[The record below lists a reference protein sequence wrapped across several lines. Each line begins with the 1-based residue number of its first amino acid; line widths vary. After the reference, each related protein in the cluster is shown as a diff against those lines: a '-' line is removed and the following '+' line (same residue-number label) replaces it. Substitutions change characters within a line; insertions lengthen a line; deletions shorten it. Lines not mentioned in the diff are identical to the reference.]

1 MALALS
7 ADDRFVVHIQQDE
20 RSAGFLALGIGLASG
35 RPAVV
40 LTTSGTAAVE
50 LHPAV
55 VEAHHAG
62 VPLLVCTADRP
73 PELRDVGAPQ
83 TIDQAHLFG
92 RSVRWFTDAGVPDLE
107 ASASWRS
114 LAARAVLEATSSP
127 CGPVH
132 LNLPF
137 REPLVGRPGAIPEG
151 RAAGAAWHEAAA
163 VDRRLAHDDVV
174 ALARRCHGRSGVIV
188 AGSGIEHAEP
198 VLVLAHTLGW
208 PVLADPRSG
217 CRLVDRAVIAH
228 FDTILRCAGD
238 ADHHHPGSDPSGVA
252 EALRPDVVLR
262 LGGPPASKVL
272 GQWLAAVAADEI
284 MVSADGT
291 WHDPARS
298 AAVVID
304 AEPSIVCRELAMA
317 VEAEHPSG
325 AWLKRWRQADEAVG
339 RAIGEVLAGRDEPTE
354 PALAREV
361 VAAVPDGGLLLV
373 ASSMPVRD
381 VEWYSVAREGLRVLA
396 NRGANGIDGLVSTAV
411 GIALGSGVPTVA
423 LLGDL
428 AFIHDSN
435 GLLRAAERGADVT
448 IVVVDNNGGGIFSF
462 LPQASHLEPARF
474 EQLFGTPHGADLV
487 ALARSY
493 GIPAERIERQ
503 ADIRPALHDALE
515 RGGIR
520 VIVVPTERDANVA
533 VHEAI
538 HVAAARALDG
548 VIAG

>member
-7 ADDRFVVHIQQDE
+7 ADDRFVVHVQQDE

-62 VPLLVCTADRP
+62 VPLVVCTADRP
-73 PELRDVGAPQ
+73 PELRGVGAPQ

-92 RSVRWFTDAGVPDLE
+92 RSVRWFTDVGVPDAE

-114 LAARAVLEATSSP
+114 LAARAVLEATGSP

-137 REPLVGRPGAIPEG
+137 REPLVGRPGAIPDG
-151 RAAGAAWHEAAA
+151 RAARAPWHEAA
-163 VDRRLAHDDVV
+163 VVERRLAHDDVL
-174 ALARRCHGRSGVIV
+174 ALARRCHGRPGVIV

-228 FDTILRCAGD
+228 FDTIIRCAP
-238 ADHHHPGSDPSGVA
+238 AVA
-252 EALRPDVVLR
+252 GALGPEVVLR
-262 LGGPPASKVL
+262 LGAPPASKVL
-272 GQWLAAVAADEI
+272 GQWSAASDAVEI
-284 MVSADGT
+284 MVSSDGT
-291 WHDPARS
+291 WHDPDRS

-325 AWLKRWRQADEAVG
+325 AWLQRWRQADEAVG
-339 RAIGEVLAGRDEPTE
+339 RAIAEVLAGSEEPTE
-354 PALAREV
+354 PAIARDV
-361 VAAVPDGGLLLV
+361 VAAVPDDGLLLV

-381 VEWYSVAREGLRVLA
+381 VEWYSVPREGLRVLA

-435 GLLRAAERGADVT
+435 GLLGAAERGADVT
-448 IVVVDNNGGGIFSF
+448 IVVVDNDGGGIFSF
-462 LPQASHLEPARF
+462 LPQAGHLEPARF

-493 GIPAERIERQ
+493 GVPAERIERQ
-503 ADIRPALHDALE
+503 ADVRPAVHEALE
-515 RGGIR
+515 RGGVR
-520 VIVVPTERDANVA
+520 VVVVPTERSANVA
-533 VHEAI
+533 VHDAI
-538 HVAAARALDG
+538 HAAAARALDG
-548 VIAG
+548 LIEG